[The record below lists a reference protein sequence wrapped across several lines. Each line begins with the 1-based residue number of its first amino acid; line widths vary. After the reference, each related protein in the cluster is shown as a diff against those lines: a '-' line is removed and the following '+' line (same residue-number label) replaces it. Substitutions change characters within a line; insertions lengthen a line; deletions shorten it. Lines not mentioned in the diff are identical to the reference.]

1 MSVVLETGGVVK
13 VDGVHIPG
21 RWHHV
26 QLGAAYFEDPGVLST
41 DIMSKDALR
50 ARLAEM
56 YSAESR

>member
-1 MSVVLETGGVVK
+1 MSVVLEPGGVVK
-13 VDGVHIPG
+13 VDGVPIPG
-21 RWHHV
+21 RWHHA

-50 ARLAEM
+50 AKLAEM